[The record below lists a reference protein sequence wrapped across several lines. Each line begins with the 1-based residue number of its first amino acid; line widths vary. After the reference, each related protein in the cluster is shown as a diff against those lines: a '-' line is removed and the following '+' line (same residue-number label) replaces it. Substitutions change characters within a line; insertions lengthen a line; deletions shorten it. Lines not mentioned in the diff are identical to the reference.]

1 MTNEEKKLLKG
12 IVGTK
17 DETPDAV
24 VQFMRDYAKSM
35 RKRHRDAVEGDKY
48 LPCSSVAL
56 RMEDTATR
64 LKAAL
69 RRERAQW
76 RAKVCKGNGKA
87 EG

>member
-1 MTNEEKKLLKG
+1 MANEAKKLLER

-17 DETPDAV
+17 DETPNDIV
-24 VQFMRDYAKSM
+24 KFMKDYAKSM
-35 RKRHRDAVEGDKY
+35 RKRHREAAEGDKY

-69 RRERAQW
+69 RRERAGW
-76 RAKVCKGNGKA
+76 REKLRQAKG
-87 EG
+87 